1 MDSSKALVIVPTYN
15 ERATIEDV
23 IGKLFGAAAEQV
35 DLMVVD
41 DGSPDG
47 TGDIVRGVAEGRDDI
62 HLIERSE
69 KLGLGS
75 AYVTAFRWALE
86 RDYWAVVEMDADLS
100 HDPTDVPRLLEALP
114 GADLVIGSRYVAGG
128 GTRNWGRARRV
139 LSKGGN
145 LYARLWL
152 GFDVSDSTAGFRAY
166 TTDFLRSQD
175 LGGVASEGY
184 SFQVEMTR
192 RVFRSGG
199 VIREIPIVFIERE
212 LGTSKMS
219 RRIVLEA
226 LVKVA
231 RWGIRDRLGI
241 GGRGG

>member
-1 MDSSKALVIVPTYN
+1 LVIVPTFN
-15 ERATIEDV
+15 ERATIEV
-23 IGKLFGAAAEQV
+23 VTHKLFEATGASV

-47 TGDIVRGVAEGRDDI
+47 TGDVVRGLAAGRDDI
-62 HLIERSE
+62 HLLERPA

-75 AYVTAFRWALE
+75 AYLTAFRWALE

-100 HDPTDVPRLLEALP
+100 HDPADVPRLLEALP

-128 GTRNWGRARRV
+128 GTRNWGRGRRM

-145 LYARLWL
+145 LYARAWL
-152 GFDVSDSTAGFRAY
+152 GFDVADSTAGFRAY
-166 TTDFLRSQD
+166 TTDFLRRED

-192 RVFRSGG
+192 RVFRSRG
-199 VIREIPIVFIERE
+199 VIREIPIVFTERE
-212 LGTSKMS
+212 LGSSKMS

-226 LVKVA
+226 LVKVG
-231 RWGIRDRLGI
+231 RWGIRDRLRKGRN
-241 GGRGG
+241 GG